1 VIGSG
6 DGALTVSD
14 GLRTYEQVPRWPVVV
29 RWLSAGA
36 GIAALL
42 YLLLVGGVR
51 TLIALRRKTFRDAP
65 LRWPAL
71 VLGLGVLAP
80 LLYLTQPFLALG
92 DPGPANIVVA
102 ALTGMLPLALGYSLV
117 QRVRAGLAGAG
128 AACDVV
134 ALSLALQWCAVLA
147 VWGLLPLALWR

>member
-1 VIGSG
+1 
-6 DGALTVSD
+6 
-14 GLRTYEQVPRWPVVV
+14 
-29 RWLSAGA
+29 
-36 GIAALL
+36 
-42 YLLLVGGVR
+42 
-51 TLIALRRKTFRDAP
+51 
-65 LRWPAL
+65 

-92 DPGPANIVVA
+92 DPGPANILVA
-102 ALTGMLPLALGYSLV
+102 TLTGMLPLALGYSLV
-117 QRVRAGLAGAG
+117 QRVRAGLVGAG